1 MDCEVASR
9 RALHQHRC
17 PTCPSTTASACRT
30 RSCHFP
36 AFPHPVPL
44 RSAIAR
50 AAKKVRAAPGIG
62 SGRAMRDAEACVRMR
77 SSRAELEEYQLIEM
91 MQEPLAFSKEVRF
104 R

>member
-1 MDCEVASR
+1 M
-9 RALHQHRC
+9 
-17 PTCPSTTASACRT
+17 
-30 RSCHFP
+30 
-36 AFPHPVPL
+36 PL